1 MEYRKIQRTGG
12 SSYTISLPK
21 EWVEENKLKEGDAL
35 GLQELRTGE
44 LLIMPSG
51 KRHSFGDFT
60 LDIKENEEPKHLLRT
75 LVALYLKGYSTI
87 NVRSRGFIQ
96 SETRRVIMDFKSL
109 VIGVEILEERQ
120 DAVVLRDLVATS
132 DLDPLR
138 IMDRMASMVKSDLAE
153 LRPLLKKPLVPQLEE
168 IMQRDSQIDKMYLFI
183 AKEFNRALYYP
194 WYEGELGVSV
204 RRLSSMRNVSK
215 QIERIGDHIESACRL
230 LSEYGN
236 PITEGEIDELLQTS
250 VALFDDAYRSYSSS
264 DLALAQSVV
273 DEVESAAEK
282 YIGVLKKYES
292 AGSIYAFLVGED
304 LRRILFYSSDIAEA
318 AIDDAVG
325 SGEMPTA

>member
-12 SSYTISLPK
+12 SSYAISLPK
-21 EWVEENKLKEGDAL
+21 EWVEGNGLKEGDTL
-35 GLQELRTGE
+35 SLQELRTGE
-44 LLIMPSG
+44 VLLMPSG
-51 KRHSFGDFT
+51 KKHSFGDFT
-60 LDIKENEEPKHLLRT
+60 LDIRESENPKHLLRT

-87 NVRSRGFIQ
+87 NVRSRAFIQ
-96 SETRRVIMDFKSL
+96 PETRRVIMEFKSS

-132 DLDPLR
+132 DLDPLK

-168 IMQRDSQIDKMYLFI
+168 VIQRDSQIDKMYLFI

-194 WYEGELGVSV
+194 WYEGELGVTV
-204 RRLSSMRNVSK
+204 GRLSSMRNVSK

-230 LSEYGN
+230 LAEYDK
-236 PITEGEIDELLQTS
+236 PIAEDEIDELLQTS
-250 VALFDDAYRSYSSS
+250 VSVFDDAYRSYSSS
-264 DLALAQSVV
+264 DLSLAQDVV
-273 DEVESAAEK
+273 DGVEDAADK

-292 AGSIYAFLVGED
+292 AGSIY
-304 LRRILFYSSDIAEA
+304 
-318 AIDDAVG
+318 
-325 SGEMPTA
+325 P